1 LVTKHINDWYNVC
14 FTYVRII
21 FYVDIKIN
29 VMINS
34 LKSSTYD
41 YNINTLKFSLKFI
54 VMQFQSY
61 SFLKHKKMKN
71 YFTIF
76 TFFLMVV
83 VFPNQQV
90 IGSTDHKGGHLS
102 WVHQYDD
109 CFVLSKRV
117 ALSSL
122 MSWQVASSAMMPCPM
137 VPNVQLGFGECGRE
151 VDFQFTFPDITV
163 SNLLFSQNNNQG
175 AIDGTIFCDSGQTI
189 YRRTFNHSGPTD
201 LSITSVN
208 LGVFES
214 VNDPLVTINF
224 YNGAGTILY
233 GSYIATIPDLNNA
246 VYSVAIPAG
255 IKVPRQSTFIT
266 EIVAN
271 APYLS
276 VFKIGRNNGGNST
289 VNATVISADCAP
301 NELIVEGPIG
311 TPVSNSIVFG
321 VVGTPDDYYY
331 DNLNDNYESGDF
343 FPIGSHVMSYIVTDA
358 NNSSTACA
366 FNVNVLE
373 FANITGA
380 IACNDLVNVSLD
392 GDCEAVVTP
401 DMLLEGNEYGCYDDF
416 TVQITAINGANLGNR
431 VTKAN
436 IGQTLKV
443 QIISSAGNSCWGE
456 ILVEDKFGPEF
467 ICEDIYA
474 TCSTDL
480 RPGSLLSPRVPVS
493 ARILD
498 KNIPAI
504 GVKTISIP
512 VADLQGTTITDL
524 NVFLD
529 ITHGRISDLGANITS
544 PDGITVPLFFSSACD
559 GSNLMI
565 TLDDEAAASHD
576 DLQEVCE
583 LTDPTLSGVF
593 KPANPLSIFD
603 GAPLEGEWVINIYD
617 FEPGEAGTVNNVD
630 IIFSQ
635 TGGRIPF
642 PTPNPVTFVYVAD
655 NTYIVNGI
663 DACSAATV
671 SYTDTVIEEDC
682 NSIYSKVIRRCWV
695 GTDAKGNQGD
705 PCCQTIYV
713 YRNGL
718 STLQFPLNYDGLP
731 GNNPA
736 LSCLDYGDVIP
747 SVNVT
752 GLPSGDLCYNV
763 QIVDPVDVKIDLCG
777 NSYKLIRTHKVIE
790 WCSGQV
796 ILHNQIIKVLDDQG
810 PELDC
815 PNDVT
820 ISADDYACSATYVVP
835 KPVILDECSYLL
847 EYQLSYAPINDFEE
861 IFVTT
866 GVNQVTGTIAAL
878 PLGENWVKWTVTDEC
893 GNVSECYYLVDVVDN
908 VRPTAVCDQYSVVSI
923 TGNGKAIVDAIT
935 FDDGSFDNCGILK
948 IDARKMTDKC
958 GFGTLL
964 FTPKLEFCCE
974 EVNTTIMVEF
984 RVTDLSGNSNTCMVE
999 ISVQDKLPPY
1009 ITVCPPDI
1017 TLDCQ
1022 ADYKDLSIT
1031 KEPVS
1036 VDNCGV
1042 ISTKYQDQV
1051 NINSCGVGTVTRT
1064 WTVEDKQ
1071 GYKHSCVQVI
1081 TLLNDDPFY
1090 YNINNPND
1098 PKNDIVWPEN
1108 YETKK
1113 CFSLLTPHDLPV
1125 GFDKPR
1131 FNDDN
1136 CSLVASHYKDQ
1147 VFKFVDGACEKILR
1161 TWTVIDWCTY
1171 NDLNPV
1177 YGQGWYE
1184 HVQIIKLQNDIP
1196 PQFIG
1201 PSGTILDGCVDR
1213 TFGSYGNCEERIIFI
1228 MTAIDDCPE
1237 DNTNLVWKYEL
1248 DLFDN
1253 GTIDAIVN
1261 SDRFDRVLKNGR
1273 HKIKWTVE
1281 DKCGNRAFCTH
1292 YINVVD
1298 YKKPTP
1304 YCISSITTAVMNSN
1318 GKIAIWAADYDLGSF
1333 DNCTPT
1339 EDLLFTFYG
1348 ATPVK
1353 SMLNV
1358 EHYFKG
1364 QGVLATKAEYEA
1376 GNAQI
1381 WIPTLNTSGIIF
1393 GCEDIPNGISQ
1404 EISIEMWVTDLAGNQ
1419 DYCTVTLVLQDN
1431 ANVCPDSNGNQI
1443 AISGRAAIGNSLAMT
1458 GCDVNLVSSL
1468 PEHSKTAKTD
1478 ASGAYNFAQ
1487 LPKNN
1492 NYTVSMSDNRNILN
1506 GVSTLDLVLTQRHI
1520 LGIDVFSD
1528 PLKVIAADVD
1538 NNTKVTAAD
1547 LVALRKVILGINSEF
1562 PNNQKSWRFVTSNH
1576 VFTNPLAPFP
1586 FTESYVYN
1594 QLNAFKVN
1602 QNFIGVKIGD
1612 INGSATANIGG
1623 SSVESRS
1630 NTVLTFEVEPVTA
1643 TEGQYFEVPVYA
1655 NEFENIFGFQH
1666 TLTFDVSKMELINI
1680 ASGALNINESNFG
1693 THRLSEGLL
1702 TASWNEDKP
1711 VSVIS
1716 TEPLFTLKFKAN
1728 AAINHAQ
1735 VLQMVSDVTPAM
1747 AFDNDQKVLQ
1757 TKLNVRSVRHDG
1769 AYTLMQNKPNP
1780 FTDKTSI
1787 SFTLPEN
1794 GQAILKVFDLT
1805 GKTIKVVSG
1814 DYSKGENTIELMKS
1828 ELGTSVVLM
1837 YQLESGTYTE
1847 TKKMII
1853 LE

>member
-1 LVTKHINDWYNVC
+1 MDVIL
-14 FTYVRII
+14 
-21 FYVDIKIN
+21 
-29 VMINS
+29 NS
-34 LKSSTYD
+34 SKSVTYD
-41 YNINTLKFSLKFI
+41 IVKNTLKFLLKFI
-54 VMQFQSY
+54 VMSFQSC

-76 TFFLMVV
+76 TFFLMVAIM
-83 VFPNQQV
+83 PNQMV
-90 IGSTDHKGGHLS
+90 IGGTSLSSGHLS
-102 WVHQYDD
+102 WLHQYDD
-109 CFVLSKRV
+109 CYVLNKRV
-117 ALSSL
+117 SLQSL
-122 MSWQVASSAMMPCPM
+122 MPWEGFSSAFMMPCPLET
-137 VPNVQLGFGECGRE
+137 NVQLGFGECGQE

-163 SNLLFSQNNNQG
+163 SNILFNQNNNQG
-175 AIDGTIFCDSGQTI
+175 VIVGTVFCDSGQTK
-189 YRRTFNHSGPTD
+189 YRRTFNHTGPTD

-224 YNGAGTILY
+224 YDATGLVLY
-233 GSYIATIPDLNNA
+233 GGYTAIIPDLDNA
-246 VYSVAIPAG
+246 VHSVAIPAG
-255 IKVPRQSTFIT
+255 IKIPRQTTFIT

-276 VFKIGRNNGGNST
+276 VFKIGRNNSGNTTSD
-289 VNATVISADCAP
+289 ATIISADCAP
-301 NELIVEGPIG
+301 SDLIVDGPIG
-311 TPVSNSIVFG
+311 TPATNSIVFG

-331 DNLNDNYESGDF
+331 DNLNSNFESGDF

-358 NNSSTACA
+358 NNASTACA

-373 FANITGA
+373 FDNITGA

-392 GDCEAVVTP
+392 GDCEAIVTP
-401 DMLLEGNEYGCYDDF
+401 DMLLEGNEYGCYDDY
-416 TVQITAINGANLGNR
+416 TVQITAINGTNLGNR

-443 QIISSAGNSCWGE
+443 QIISPAGNSCWGE
-456 ILVEDKFGPEF
+456 ILIEDKFGPEF

-498 KNIPAI
+498 NNLPDN
-504 GVKTISIP
+504 GVKSISIP
-512 VADLQGTTITDL
+512 VADLQGTTITDI

-529 ITHGRISDLGANITS
+529 ITHPRISDLAANITS

-559 GSNLMI
+559 GANLMI

-576 DLQEVCE
+576 DLQGTCE

-603 GAPLEGEWVINIYD
+603 GASLEGEWVINIYD
-617 FEPGEAGTVNNVD
+617 FEEGEAGTVNNVD

-635 TGGRIPF
+635 TGGTIPF
-642 PTPNPVTFVYVAD
+642 PTPNPVTFVHVAD

-663 DACSAATV
+663 DACSAATI

-682 NSIYSKVIRRCWV
+682 NSIYSKIIRRCWI
-695 GTDAKGNQGD
+695 GTDAKGNQGA

-718 STLQFPLNYDGLP
+718 STLQFPLNYDRLP
-731 GNNPA
+731 GNNLP
-736 LSCLDYGDVIP
+736 LSCLEYGNKIP
-747 SVNVT
+747 SDSIT
-752 GLPSGDLCYNV
+752 GRPFGDLCYNV

-796 ILHNQIIKVLDDQG
+796 IVHNQIIKVIDDQG

-815 PNDVT
+815 PKDVT

-835 KPVILDECSYLL
+835 RPKILEECSDELIYH
-847 EYQLSYAPINDFEE
+847 LSYSPVNDFEE
-861 IFVTT
+861 PFITD
-866 GVNQVTGTIAAL
+866 GVNQSTGTITGL
-878 PLGENWVKWTVTDEC
+878 PLGENWVKWIVTDEC
-893 GNVSECYYLVDVVDN
+893 GNVSECIFDVDVVDN
-908 VRPTAVCDQYSVVSI
+908 VRPTAVCDLFSVVSI
-923 TGNGKAIVDAIT
+923 TGNGRAVVDAAT
-935 FDDGSFDNCGILK
+935 FDDGSFDNCGLLRF
-948 IDARKMTDKC
+948 DARKMTDKC
-958 GFGTLL
+958 AFGTTL
-964 FTPKLEFCCE
+964 FTPTVEFCCE
-974 EVNTTIMVEF
+974 EVNTSIMVEF

-999 ISVQDKLPPY
+999 IRVQDKLPPY
-1009 ITVCPPDI
+1009 ITKCPADI

-1022 ADYKDLSIT
+1022 ADYNDLTIT
-1031 KEPVS
+1031 KEPEY
-1036 VDNCGV
+1036 VDNCEV
-1042 ISTKYQDQV
+1042 ISVKHQDQV

-1071 GYKHSCVQVI
+1071 GFKNSCVQVI
-1081 TLLNDDPFY
+1081 TLFNDDPFY
-1090 YNINNPND
+1090 YNVNNPND
-1098 PKNDIVWPEN
+1098 PKNDIIWPEN

-1113 CFSLLTPHDLPV
+1113 CYSLLTPSDLPA
-1125 GFDKPR
+1125 GFDRPT

-1171 NDLNPV
+1171 NDLNPI

-1196 PQFIG
+1196 PQFVG
-1201 PSGTILDGCVDR
+1201 PSGTTLDGCTDR
-1213 TFGSYGNCEERIIFI
+1213 TFGSYGNCEDRVDFT

-1237 DNTNLVWKYEL
+1237 DNTNLVWKYEFDL
-1248 DLFDN
+1248 DNN
-1253 GTIDAIVN
+1253 GTIDAVVN
-1261 SDRFDRVLKNGR
+1261 SDRFNRIVKNGR
-1273 HKIKWTVE
+1273 HRIKWTVE
-1281 DKCGNRAFCTH
+1281 DRCGNRAFCTQ

-1298 YKKPTP
+1298 FKKPTP

-1318 GKIAIWAADYDLGSF
+1318 GKIAIWAADYDLGSY
-1333 DNCTPT
+1333 DNCTLV

-1348 ATPVK
+1348 ATPVD
-1353 SMLNV
+1353 SLLNV
-1358 EHYFKG
+1358 EHYFTG
-1364 QGVLATKAEYEA
+1364 NGILSTKAEYEA

-1381 WIPTLNTSGIIF
+1381 WIPQNNTSGIVF

-1404 EISIEMWVTDLAGNQ
+1404 EISVEMWVTDHAGNQ

-1431 ANVCPDSNGNQI
+1431 ANVCQDSNGNQI
-1443 AISGRAAIGNSLAMT
+1443 AVSGRAAIGNTVGMN
-1458 GCDVNLVSSL
+1458 GCDVKLVSSV
-1468 PEHSKTAKTD
+1468 PEQSKTAKTD
-1478 ASGAYNFAQ
+1478 ATGNYNFTQ

-1492 NYTVSMSDNRNILN
+1492 TYTVSMSDNRNILN

-1520 LGIDVFSD
+1520 LGVDVFND
-1528 PLKVIAADVD
+1528 PLKAIAADID

-1547 LVALRKVILGINSEF
+1547 LVALRKVILGISTEF

-1576 VFTNPLAPFP
+1576 VFTNPIAPFP
-1586 FTESYVYN
+1586 YTESYVYN
-1594 QLNAFKVN
+1594 QLDVFKVN

-1612 INGSATANIGG
+1612 INGSATANIDG

-1630 NTVLTFEVEPVTA
+1630 NNVLAFEIEPVTA
-1643 TEGQYFEVPVYA
+1643 TMGQYFEVPVYA
-1655 NEFENIFGFQH
+1655 NDFENIFGFQY
-1666 TLTFDVSKMELINI
+1666 TLTFDASKMELTDII
-1680 ASGALNINESNFG
+1680 AGSLNVSESNFG
-1693 THRLSEGLL
+1693 THRLGEGIL
-1702 TASWNEDKP
+1702 TSSWNEEIP
-1711 VSVIS
+1711 VSVKS
-1716 TEPLFTLKFKAN
+1716 NEPVFTLKFKSN
-1728 AAINHAQ
+1728 GNIVNHQ
-1735 VLQMVSDVTPAM
+1735 VLNMVSNVTPAM
-1747 AFDNDQKVLQ
+1747 AFDSEQKVLQ
-1757 TKLNVRSVRHDG
+1757 TKLNVRSVG
-1769 AYTLMQNKPNP
+1769 QEGGYALMQNKPNP

-1787 SFTLPEN
+1787 TFSLPEN
-1794 GQAILKVFDLT
+1794 GHAILKVFDLT

-1814 DYSKGENTIELMKS
+1814 DYAKGENTIEFIKS
-1828 ELGTSVVLM
+1828 ELGTSGVLM
-1837 YQLESGTYTE
+1837 YQIESGTFTE